1 MQKRLSEPRG
11 GLLCSEHSQPV
22 FCSRIAKLR
31 SGKKG
36 KVLEDGFGGVWLLL
50 GNHGH
55 NSQAMD
61 KTQGFG
67 ISNERKSSCLGN
79 TVST

>member
-1 MQKRLSEPRG
+1 MPNPSPVQ
-11 GLLCSEHSQPV
+11 GLLNTGP
-22 FCSRIAKLR
+22 
-31 SGKKG
+31 GMKG
-36 KVLEDGFGGVWLLL
+36 KVLWVGFGGVWLLL

-67 ISNERKSSCLGN
+67 IANESKSSCLGN
-79 TVST
+79 TVSTRYEKENTIPVTGEIY

>member
-1 MQKRLSEPRG
+1 M
-11 GLLCSEHSQPV
+11 
-22 FCSRIAKLR
+22 
-31 SGKKG
+31 KG
-36 KVLEDGFGGVWLLL
+36 KVLWVGLGGVWLLL

-67 ISNERKSSCLGN
+67 IANESKSSCLGN

>member
-1 MQKRLSEPRG
+1 MSTPNLSSVQ
-11 GLLCSEHSQPV
+11 GLLNSGP
-22 FCSRIAKLR
+22 
-31 SGKKG
+31 GKKG
-36 KVLEDGFGGVWLLL
+36 KVLGDGFGGVWLLL

>member
-1 MQKRLSEPRG
+1 MSIPNPSPVQ
-11 GLLCSEHSQPV
+11 GLLNTGPEM
-22 FCSRIAKLR
+22 
-31 SGKKG
+31 KG
-36 KVLEDGFGGVWLLL
+36 KVLWVGFSGVWLLL

-67 ISNERKSSCLGN
+67 ISNESKSSCLGN